1 MRRCITGETGNKMR
15 EPERAGSVSEAER
28 IAAIQEA
35 QMELFQVR
43 TEFQAKRKEI
53 KRRLEQLRANGE
65 KMCRACRLDMPFEQ
79 FAVDRQK
86 LCGRDS
92 YCRECRKKKAA

>member
-1 MRRCITGETGNKMR
+1 
-15 EPERAGSVSEAER
+15 VSEAER

-35 QMELFQVR
+35 QMELFQIR

-53 KRRLEQLRANGE
+53 KKRLEQLRADGQ
-65 KMCRACRLDMPFEQ
+65 KMCRRCRETMDFEQ
-79 FAVDRQK
+79 FAIDRQK
-86 LCGRDS
+86 LDERDS